1 MCYLLK
7 STGDKCDKQLL
18 GHSRGNIWYFSF
30 ITLKS
35 LSWETNP
42 LSIWDNFPHV
52 REGSS
57 HLDVRRMLYNL
68 LVLLQDLLELSV
80 LLHYSLVL
88 EANSMLLVLL
98 PVCGCSLQ
106 LLQPGIFFRVLRL
119 KVKEGVCFIL
129 TINSFI
135 LSHKQETWICN
146 NVLCYNSMVSGEGNG
161 NPLQYSCLENPM
173 DRGAW

>member
-1 MCYLLK
+1 
-7 STGDKCDKQLL
+7 
-18 GHSRGNIWYFSF
+18 
-30 ITLKS
+30 
-35 LSWETNP
+35 
-42 LSIWDNFPHV
+42 
-52 REGSS
+52 
-57 HLDVRRMLYNL
+57 MLYNL

-135 LSHKQETWICN
+135 LSHKQET
-146 NVLCYNSMVSGEGNG
+146 
-161 NPLQYSCLENPM
+161 
-173 DRGAW
+173 